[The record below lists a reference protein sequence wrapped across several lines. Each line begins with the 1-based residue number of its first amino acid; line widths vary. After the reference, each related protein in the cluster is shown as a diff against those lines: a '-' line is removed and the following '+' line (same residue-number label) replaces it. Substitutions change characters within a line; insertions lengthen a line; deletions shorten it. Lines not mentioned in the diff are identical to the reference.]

1 MKERSLQGDFTWGG
15 QTVFRC
21 QVHYPQLE
29 PGEMPGCEGAVSAFY
44 SRYAKEKWNR
54 LAAAWSPKARANCQ
68 RLKPYGL
75 FEPLEAQCEYT
86 VMYCQNG
93 YCSVFFDTYFRQGAQ
108 ELDRGRQSCTFW
120 APAGMVPLAAFFR
133 PGCAYRAVLLRNIRE
148 QIARQC
154 VQEPKAYYVDWPEL
168 VSRRL
173 DERNYYLADDG
184 FVLYYPR
191 RALGP
196 SITGIPSFLVPYGA
210 FGSGLGPEL

>member
-86 VMYCQNG
+86 VMYWQNG
-93 YCSVFFDTYFRQGAQ
+93 YCSVFFDT
-108 ELDRGRQSCTFW
+108 
-120 APAGMVPLAAFFR
+120 
-133 PGCAYRAVLLRNIRE
+133 
-148 QIARQC
+148 
-154 VQEPKAYYVDWPEL
+154 
-168 VSRRL
+168 
-173 DERNYYLADDG
+173 
-184 FVLYYPR
+184 
-191 RALGP
+191 
-196 SITGIPSFLVPYGA
+196 
-210 FGSGLGPEL
+210 